1 MVHPYISS
9 FKEVIQEV
17 LLWVLRLKGK
27 KRLRVL
33 MGEAITTL
41 YLYKPL
47 MQKILCK
54 WQSILYLVVGHL
66 RHLLEF

>member
-27 KRLRVL
+27 KKAPSAD
-33 MGEAITTL
+33 G
-41 YLYKPL
+41 
-47 MQKILCK
+47 
-54 WQSILYLVVGHL
+54 
-66 RHLLEF
+66 